1 MKNSR
6 PHPPPVKV
14 RAVEKLS
21 FAATTPVLADKKKYP
36 NFFRTVPSDNAVNP
50 AVVKFLSHYNWSRV
64 GTLTQDVQRFSEV
77 RNDLTNELEKADI
90 QIADTE
96 SFSNDPCVNVKKL
109 KFLQFAARSR
119 EPVRRSEGPSGP
131 EQKQNRDTDN
141 DVRIIIGQFDENLA
155 SKVFCCAYNLNMF
168 GSKYQWII
176 PGWYQGNWW
185 EQANST
191 NCTTRKLLTAM
202 EGYVSVDFEPLS
214 AKQTKGISGRT
225 PQEYEREYNRQR
237 QQKGVESSKFHG
249 FAYDGIWV
257 IAKTLTG
264 VMDKLREK
272 ERESVFRNF
281 TVNDKEVGKMVLDAM
296 NETNFFGVT
305 GQVMFRNGER
315 MGTIKFTQF
324 QEGQEVKVGEYNAIE
339 DALDLINNTMQ
350 FQGVEPPKDRTFVRL
365 QRRHINVPLYSILS
379 TITILGMLMAGAF
392 LFFNIKN
399 RNHRLIKMSSPYMNN
414 LIILGGML
422 SYASIFLFG
431 LDGSF
436 VSDKEFET
444 LCTVRTWILIVGY
457 TTAFGAMF
465 AKTWR
470 VHAIFKNVK
479 MKKKIIKDQKL
490 LIIVG
495 GMLLIDLCI
504 LICWQIVDPLKRTV
518 EQYSLE
524 ELNNIGR
531 QRNTRSSA
539 WERTRTDGEQG
550 LLLAPVHFD
559 SARLFEAFACSKL
572 QQTEAAGNI
581 AVCRCHGDG
590 RGSDTDELAQQQQQ
604 QC

>member
-1 MKNSR
+1 
-6 PHPPPVKV
+6 
-14 RAVEKLS
+14 LS

-50 AVVKFLSHYNWSRV
+50 AVVKFLTFYNWSRV

-77 RNDLTNELEKADI
+77 RNDLTSELEKADI

-109 KFLQFAARSR
+109 K
-119 EPVRRSEGPSGP
+119 
-131 EQKQNRDTDN
+131 DN

-191 NCTTRKLLTAM
+191 NCTTKKLLTAM
-202 EGYVSVDFEPLS
+202 EGYISVDFEPLS
-214 AKQTKGISGRT
+214 ARQIKGISGRT
-225 PQEYEREYNRQR
+225 PKEYEREYSREL

-257 IAKTLTG
+257 IAKTLTR
-264 VMDKLREK
+264 VMELLRVK
-272 ERESVFRNF
+272 QRQNTFHNF
-281 TVNDKEVGKMVLDAM
+281 TVDDREVGKMVLDVM

-305 GQVMFRNGER
+305 HTRSSGSALAPPPSTLTSLSTDPLGVADQEQADIESFLRDSRKQSSAGILMALGPNRVHSTLISVLRYICAKRQLQQQESDHGGLHIIDLAAVRAAEKKADGQVMFRNGER
-315 MGTIKFTQF
+315 MGTIKFNQF
-324 QEGQEVKVGEYNAIE
+324 QEGREVKVGEYNAIA
-339 DALDLINNTMQ
+339 DVLDLINNSIR

-431 LDGSF
+431 LDGGF

-470 VHAIFKNVK
+470 VHAIFKNAK

-518 EQYSLE
+518 EEYSLE
-524 ELNNIGR
+524 CMQSGPRGVFSDSKPPARGEL
-531 QRNTRSSA
+531 
-539 WERTRTDGEQG
+539 
-550 LLLAPVHFD
+550 
-559 SARLFEAFACSKL
+559 
-572 QQTEAAGNI
+572 
-581 AVCRCHGDG
+581 
-590 RGSDTDELAQQQQQ
+590 
-604 QC
+604 